1 MLECNLMLYIV
12 QKTLIPFTH
21 QSKRES
27 HTSAYTRMFQWL
39 APIPPM
45 PPLAPPLVPM
55 SVPLSA
61 RAWVPP
67 LVPKYDLHLANFVE
81 ILMFKPVTAKT

>member
-27 HTSAYTRMFQWL
+27 HTLLLTQGCSNGSH
-39 APIPPM
+39 PSHM

-81 ILMFKPVTAKT
+81 ILMFKPVTAET